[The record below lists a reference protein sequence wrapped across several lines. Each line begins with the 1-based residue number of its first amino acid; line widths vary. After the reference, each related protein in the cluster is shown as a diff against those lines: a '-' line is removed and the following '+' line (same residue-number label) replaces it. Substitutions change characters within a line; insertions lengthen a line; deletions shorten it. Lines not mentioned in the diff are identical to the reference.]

1 MPALASLK
9 RAVRPTNRLHCPL
22 HRRPSL
28 ELLQLRVGP
37 VLRRLSGP
45 RQAASGALPPAAGD
59 TQAAGTWRNVPEARP
74 AKAEAGGMGGW
85 GTSSGGSMSWG
96 GGAEAAT
103 GLPTAPGEKAWLAH
117 PQPPYW

>member
-1 MPALASLK
+1 MRALASLK

-45 RQAASGALPPAAGD
+45 RQPASGALPPAAGD
-59 TQAAGTWRNVPEARP
+59 TQAAGGELAERARGSSSTSLRE
-74 AKAEAGGMGGW
+74 AEAGGMLGEW

-96 GGAEAAT
+96 GGAEAGSALL
-103 GLPTAPGEKAWLAH
+103 GLAY
-117 PQPPYW
+117 PQPRWC

>member
-1 MPALASLK
+1 MRALASLK

-45 RQAASGALPPAAGD
+45 RQPASGALPPAAGD
-59 TQAAGTWRNVPEARP
+59 TQAAGGELAERARGS
-74 AKAEAGGMGGW
+74 KQSGGRGHGGEW

-96 GGAEAAT
+96 GGAEA
-103 GLPTAPGEKAWLAH
+103 GTALEKAWLTLNLVGAED
-117 PQPPYW
+117 